1 MKTQGV
7 VTVPV
12 QNGKVVKSGKAKQN
26 TQNVSDTDFM
36 TFMNDL
42 SVFRKGSDNSVPPK
56 EDRASD
62 VRKDGVSFQKKDIQ
76 LKSSYRQDSDSH
88 LIKQSDSSSTKSTKT
103 TTSKNTRKPDVT
115 RSDSSTVDRKETQ
128 QTSKKTGT
136 TDTKDIKNR
145 DTGVSGPETEDNTV
159 DEAGAMEDFTSNI
172 LDTIKEDLGV
182 DDDTINAAMQSLGLT
197 FTDLSI
203 PSNAAQL
210 YMTITGD
217 SRSDLLTSDNFLGF
231 LDDLQ
236 EIFSQAPDDIMD
248 QMRPVTD
255 DEAAGL
261 QDMLSD
267 LNTQQNVTDDTTVTV
282 QNTDDQMDVR
292 VVNVVTEGSVQED
305 AKAQPVADTAI
316 STDSNT
322 DTQTT
327 TTLVNPQQQSQQN
340 TDTSDMTGQ
349 ENLFGKQQ
357 NSQQTESVN
366 TNVAQTTVT
375 MTQTEVSFTETITQV
390 TKYTDI
396 NTDNIIQ
403 QIVDKAKQTI
413 GTTVK
418 SLEMELNP
426 QSLGKIF
433 LQVAEK
439 SGDVTAHLYAQNE
452 AVKHALENRL
462 ADLQENLNRQGVRI
476 NEVTISVEP
485 HAFEKNLEQNT
496 NGNLMNE
503 SNAGAF
509 SEREGNAAAS
519 HRTAG
524 SIDVREGFDGK
535 QTEEDELEA
544 SIMRDNGNTV
554 SYLA

>member
-12 QNGKVVKSGKAKQN
+12 QNGKVVKSGKAKQKA
-26 TQNVSDTDFM
+26 QNVSDTDFM

-42 SVFRKGSDNSVPPK
+42 SVFQKGSDSSVPPK

-62 VRKDGVSFQKKDIQ
+62 VRKEGISFQNKDIQ
-76 LKSSYRQDSDSH
+76 FKSSYRQDSDSH

-103 TTSKNTRKPDVT
+103 TTSKSTQKPDVT

-128 QTSKKTGT
+128 QTRKNTGS

-217 SRSDLLTSDNFLGF
+217 SQSDLLTSDNFIEL

-248 QMRPVTD
+248 QMTPVTD

-261 QDMLSD
+261 QDMLAD

-292 VVNVVTEGSVQED
+292 VVNVVTEEAVQED

-322 DTQTT
+322 DTRTT
-327 TTLVNPQQQSQQN
+327 TILVNPQQQSQQN

-349 ENLFGKQQ
+349 ENLFGRQQ
-357 NSQQTESVN
+357 NSQQTSDVN
-366 TNVAQTTVT
+366 TNMTQTTVT
-375 MTQTEVSFTETITQV
+375 MTQTELSFTETITQV

-403 QIVDKAKQTI
+403 QIAEKAKQTI

-462 ADLQENLNRQGVRI
+462 ADLQENLNRQGVRV

-485 HAFEKNLEQNT
+485 HAFERNLEQNT

-509 SEREGNAAAS
+509 SEREDNAGAS
-519 HRTAG
+519 HRTTG

>member
-103 TTSKNTRKPDVT
+103 TTSKSTQKPDVT

-128 QTSKKTGT
+128 QTRKKTGT

-217 SRSDLLTSDNFLGF
+217 SQSDLLTSDNFLGF

-267 LNTQQNVTDDTTVTV
+267 LNTQQNVTDDTTVGV

-292 VVNVVTEGSVQED
+292 VVNVVTEEPVQED

-316 STDSNT
+316 SADSNT

-349 ENLFGKQQ
+349 ENLFGRQQ
-357 NSQQTESVN
+357 NSQQTENVN

-390 TKYTDI
+390 TRYTDI
-396 NTDNIIQ
+396 NTDNIIR

-462 ADLQENLNRQGVRI
+462 ADLQENLNRQGIRV

-485 HAFEKNLEQNT
+485 HAFERNLEQNT

-509 SEREGNAAAS
+509 SERESNAAAS

-524 SIDVREGFDGK
+524 SIDVREGFDGN

>member
-62 VRKDGVSFQKKDIQ
+62 VRKEGVSFQKKDIR

-103 TTSKNTRKPDVT
+103 TTSKSTQKPDVT

-128 QTSKKTGT
+128 QTRKKPGT

-231 LDDLQ
+231 LDDLR

-292 VVNVVTEGSVQED
+292 VVNVVTEEPVQED

-316 STDSNT
+316 SADSNT

-357 NSQQTESVN
+357 NSRQTGSVN

-390 TKYTDI
+390 TRYTDI
-396 NTDNIIQ
+396 NTDNIIR

-462 ADLQENLNRQGVRI
+462 ADLQENLNRQGIRV

-485 HAFEKNLEQNT
+485 HAFERNLEQNT

-524 SIDVREGFDGK
+524 SIDVREGFDGN

>member
-12 QNGKVVKSGKAKQN
+12 QNGKVVKSSKARQN

-42 SVFRKGSDNSVPPK
+42 YVFHKGSDNSVPPK

-62 VRKDGVSFQKKDIQ
+62 VRKEGVSFQKKDIQ
-76 LKSSYRQDSDSH
+76 LRSSYRQDSDSH

-103 TTSKNTRKPDVT
+103 TTSKSTQKPDVT

-128 QTSKKTGT
+128 QTRQKTGP
-136 TDTKDIKNR
+136 TDTQAIKNR

-210 YMTITGD
+210 YMTITGN

-236 EIFSQAPDDIMD
+236 EIFSQAPDNIMD
-248 QMRPVTD
+248 QMTPVTD

-292 VVNVVTEGSVQED
+292 VVNVVSEGSVQED
-305 AKAQPVADTAI
+305 AQAQPVADT
-316 STDSNT
+316 SVTTDSTT
-322 DTQTT
+322 DPQTT
-327 TTLVNPQQQSQQN
+327 TTVVNPQQQSQQN
-340 TDTSDMTGQ
+340 SDSSDMTGQ

-357 NSQQTESVN
+357 NSQQTSDVN
-366 TNVAQTTVT
+366 TNMTQTTVT
-375 MTQTEVSFTETITQV
+375 MTQAEVSFTETITQV

-403 QIVDKAKQTI
+403 QIVEKAKQTI

-462 ADLQENLNRQGVRI
+462 ADLQENLNRQGIRV

-485 HAFEKNLEQNT
+485 HAFERNLEQNT

-509 SEREGNAAAS
+509 SEREGNAQAS